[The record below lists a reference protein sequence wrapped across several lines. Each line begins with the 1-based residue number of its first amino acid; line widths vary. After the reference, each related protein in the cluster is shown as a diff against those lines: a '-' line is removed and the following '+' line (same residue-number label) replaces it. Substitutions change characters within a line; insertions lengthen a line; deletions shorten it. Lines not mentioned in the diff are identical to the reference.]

1 MKNPWENTR
10 FPPKNTVLPRLGL
23 PDLVLSRRLREL
35 RGQRVEVAPGGA
47 ADLSSVRRLHLVGKM
62 PVSPWFH
69 HGKWDESPGFTMEN
83 MEKFEWNWDMA
94 WNLEF
99 HNQGKTTPLEGKKW
113 GLNWGFTIENGFN
126 HVNHQELRLGWIWIG
141 MISDI
146 DMILLTIGYSRINIP

>member
-62 PVSPWFH
+62 LVSPWFQV
-69 HGKWDESPGFTMEN
+69 FTMEN
-83 MEKFEWNWDMA
+83 MEKFE
-94 WNLEF
+94 
-99 HNQGKTTPLEGKKW
+99 
-113 GLNWGFTIENGFN
+113 
-126 HVNHQELRLGWIWIG
+126 
-141 MISDI
+141 
-146 DMILLTIGYSRINIP
+146 